1 MEIVEFSE
9 RPDLIERGIQFYID
23 NWANDSNFMFYQD
36 CILNSLNPDNLLP
49 KFYLLLDNDQIIGS
63 YALLRN
69 DLVSRQDITPWFA
82 CLYVNADQRNKGLAE
97 LLLNHGVQEAKAKGF
112 NAVYLI
118 TDLVNY
124 YERKGWN
131 FLGVGYGITGSET
144 KIYSK
149 NTI

>member
-112 NAVYLI
+112 NTLYLI

-131 FLGVGYGITGSET
+131 YLGVGYGITGSKT
-144 KIYSK
+144 KIYYKS
-149 NTI
+149 TI

>member
-23 NWANDSNFMFYQD
+23 NWANDTNFMFYQD